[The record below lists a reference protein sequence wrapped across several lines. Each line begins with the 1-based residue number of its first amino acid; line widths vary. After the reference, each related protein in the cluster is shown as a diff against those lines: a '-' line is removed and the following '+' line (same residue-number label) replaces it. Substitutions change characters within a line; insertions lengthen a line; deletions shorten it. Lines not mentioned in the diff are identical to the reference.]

1 MSTATDDDDPFE
13 EQREEVDNAMVQLF
27 EEYGRNYDFQA
38 VVAILASVFA
48 RVLDL
53 APPVLLGLAIDSVI
67 QNNKAFLP
75 WLPDS
80 WVPPDDEGKLLLMGG
95 LIAG

>member
-1 MSTATDDDDPFE
+1 MSTATDDDDDPFE

-27 EEYGRNYDFQA
+27 EAYGQDHDFEA

-67 QNNKAFLP
+67 QKNKPFLP
-75 WLPDS
+75 WLPR
-80 WVPPDDEGKLLLMGG
+80 
-95 LIAG
+95 